1 MSPAFDDNSKF
12 VKFLLPVGKTLETF
26 LQRLFLPLLLPGESL
41 TPREKKKNRR
51 IIHATHS
58 LLASPAILI
67 PLPSPFSSFS
77 FFFKKPTGSFEG
89 QFRTVCTTVRLPRAN
104 RYAVYS
110 ETAGVN
116 GQVSRAPV
124 SATNLLGCSRKL
136 KSNIARIGGIIWR
149 ITRQIARLPI
159 GHRDIRHCGTFE
171 MWHFDRNFCR
181 RRRVGS
187 LCFPE
192 RLRYSRHSRSG
203 RLFKATVVALL

>member
-51 IIHATHS
+51 IIHP
-58 LLASPAILI
+58 LSPCQ
-67 PLPSPFSSFS
+67 PSDSHPSSFS
-77 FFFKKPTGSFEG
+77 FFLFFFFFKKPTGSFEG